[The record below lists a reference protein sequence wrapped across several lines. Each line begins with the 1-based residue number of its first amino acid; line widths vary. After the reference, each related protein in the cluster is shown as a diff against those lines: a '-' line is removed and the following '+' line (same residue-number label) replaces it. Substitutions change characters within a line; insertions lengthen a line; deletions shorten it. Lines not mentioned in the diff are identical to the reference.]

1 MKNPRMHPQMT
12 PDGDKEQMSPRD
24 DYQNSKP
31 VEVAIYITQDQ
42 LAKRWQISPRTLE
55 RQRWIGEGP
64 RYVKVGGLVRYRST
78 DVTEY
83 ERRQTVIPMP
93 RKEAS

>member
-1 MKNPRMHPQMT
+1 
-12 PDGDKEQMSPRD
+12 MS
-24 DYQNSKP
+24 NNAKP

-64 RYVKVGGLVRYRST
+64 RYVKIGGAVRYLST
-78 DVTEY
+78 DVLEY
-83 ERRQTVIPMP
+83 ERQQTITPTP
-93 RKEAS
+93 RPEAR

>member
-1 MKNPRMHPQMT
+1 
-12 PDGDKEQMSPRD
+12 MSG
-24 DYQNSKP
+24 NAKP

-64 RYVKVGGLVRYRST
+64 RYVKIGGAVRYLST
-78 DVTEY
+78 DVLEY
-83 ERRQTVIPMP
+83 ERQQTITPSP
-93 RKEAS
+93 RREAR